1 MCTRLY
7 INKGENLSP
16 KHKTNKVKVNYS
28 SFLPGPIISVEY
40 SLCSA
45 RTHPP
50 FLIVALLWA
59 EGNTAL
65 SSLSNNG
72 DRSRP
77 NFEVQDF
84 PRD

>member
-1 MCTRLY
+1 MSTLLY

-28 SFLPGPIISVEY
+28 LFLPGPIISVEY

-45 RTHPP
+45 RTHPAL
-50 FLIVALLWA
+50 LIVTQLWA

-65 SSLSNNG
+65 SSLSNNR
-72 DRSRP
+72 DRGRP

-84 PRD
+84 SSD